1 MKRVPAIIQ
10 YKAKVRTI
18 YNADNTPAEYIDYK
32 KALTR
37 RDCNLKPHQH
47 DYYNSDMFVGMLN
60 RAHKAATG
68 GREWCCLGDL
78 PACVTVDAAGFLATV
93 TIQVEV

>member
-1 MKRVPAIIQ
+1 MKRFPAIIQ

-18 YNADNTPAEYIDYK
+18 YGADNTPAEYIDYK

-60 RAHKAATG
+60 HAHKAATG
-68 GREWCCLGDL
+68 GRKWCCLGDL
-78 PACVTVDAAGFLATV
+78 PTCVTVDTAGFLATV